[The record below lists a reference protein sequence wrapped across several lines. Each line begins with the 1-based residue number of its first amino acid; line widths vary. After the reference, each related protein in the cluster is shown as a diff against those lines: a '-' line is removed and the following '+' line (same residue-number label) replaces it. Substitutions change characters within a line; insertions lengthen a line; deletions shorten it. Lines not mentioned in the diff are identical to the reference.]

1 MVLNIRKCQQLLSYL
16 NLLFLN
22 YPSINVIFFFL
33 FMEQVP
39 MKGNLEIAIV
49 FFITLKEINDIN

>member
-1 MVLNIRKCQQLLSYL
+1 
-16 NLLFLN
+16 
-22 YPSINVIFFFL
+22 
-33 FMEQVP
+33 MEQVP